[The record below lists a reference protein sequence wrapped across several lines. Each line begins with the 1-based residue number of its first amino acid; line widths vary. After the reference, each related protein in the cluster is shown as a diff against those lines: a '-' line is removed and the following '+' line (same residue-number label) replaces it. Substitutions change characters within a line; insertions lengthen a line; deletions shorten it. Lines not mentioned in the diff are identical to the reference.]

1 MKVEECEE
9 PQLHVVEA
17 WRAGIKPR
25 RPRSARAMSSLD
37 HQISRS
43 PTPPEPDDD
52 GEEWPVHGIVGEDID
67 VFGISR
73 YSTLFHTSPP
83 FTPPN
88 SNHSAQL
95 RGKLSSSLISH
106 SVRRVD
112 NHLRY
117 TRSDGKTGVVQ
128 TAPTPPG
135 CARSRTT
142 RSSSPAGTMR

>member
-17 WRAGIKPR
+17 WRARIKPPPPH
-25 RPRSARAMSSLD
+25 RPRRARAMTSVD

-73 YSTLFHTSPP
+73 YSTLFHTFP
-83 FTPPN
+83 
-88 SNHSAQL
+88 
-95 RGKLSSSLISH
+95 SL
-106 SVRRVD
+106 
-112 NHLRY
+112 Y
-117 TRSDGKTGVVQ
+117 
-128 TAPTPPG
+128 AP
-135 CARSRTT
+135 
-142 RSSSPAGTMR
+142 